1 MPQLGDTIDI
11 QKGTKVNGEE
21 FPYHGTWTCVAQV
34 FNDQVFTNPSQPRVE
49 LKCDKRGMF
58 RVLRP
63 YKPKPRKDGKPR
75 KPKRYK
81 AKRIVYQNLRLALPA
96 NPSYDPKGWRV
107 VMKEDFP
114 EDAEFEV
121 TKVTQQ
127 EDRTI
132 VSGYLTIEAQ
142 PIEGVELSFLSE
154 FARRRFYNI
163 VEA

>member
-1 MPQLGDTIDI
+1 MGDI

-63 YKPKPRKDGKPR
+63 C

-154 FARRRFYNI
+154 FARR
-163 VEA
+163 